1 MPLRVLRLLVA
12 AGCCLALAGCGGGGG
27 GHTGRAIIVNSAAD
41 PASPPAGVV
50 TLRSAIAEAQPGDA
64 IVFAPGLDGAVIQ
77 LTQVGEAHSVLLGE
91 AYSGMTYLGYQ
102 ERDYG
107 RSALY
112 ARKDLW
118 LDASTLARG
127 VTIHWAGGDAN
138 PARVLAVYGN
148 LTMQGVTVSGGRSV
162 AETTNS
168 ADQPYTLA
176 RGGGLAVWGTARLT
190 RCTVADNR
198 CAGDAGASRDR
209 GAYGGGIYADGLE
222 MTDCVIS
229 GNTASGYGAAG
240 GGVYSVGGAA
250 NATGRGND
258 AVLSRCTVSGN
269 RVTAQHAYGGG
280 VFTLSGGPTN
290 LATVYLTNCTIARN
304 LVEDNPDL
312 PQAGQYYYRGGGIYM
327 GGGSLA
333 AISCTIAENEVNGTP
348 ATFSGKPNM
357 GGGGVAATVGNAHT
371 VETVWVQ
378 HSIVVGNRM
387 NGEPADWFTGSLLD
401 FVSLGYNR
409 FGALDFSQILAPV
422 PDWMMLSRK
431 HYPKIGDQDGVAA
444 AAALDLAGA
453 QLSATVTSAGTDAG
467 RPALLWY
474 APGAAS
480 VDQAPAH
487 RVTVPVVS
495 AGYTGFGEP
504 TDDFLNHALARIRT
518 QYSATLGDGF
528 GAGFGDK
535 TGVTWYGPR
544 VTWPSNPQNAAW
556 IAFWRDVDA
565 EIGGRLGSA
574 GLNDDYWGSFAT
586 GPLGERLAMTVSTT
600 THTVELTGSDQLGVR
615 RPRGSA
621 GDIGAIER

>member
-1 MPLRVLRLLVA
+1 MPLRVLRLLIAVC
-12 AGCCLALAGCGGGGG
+12 CCLALAGCGGGGG
-27 GHTGRAIIVNSAAD
+27 GDTGRAIIVNSAAD
-41 PASPPAGVV
+41 PDSPPAGVV

-148 LTMQGVTVSGGRSV
+148 LTMQGVTLSGGRSV

-176 RGGGLAVWGTARLT
+176 RGGGLAVWGPARLT

-258 AVLSRCTVSGN
+258 AVLSRCTISGN

-290 LATVYLTNCTIARN
+290 LATMYLTNCTIARN

-312 PQAGQYYYRGGGIYM
+312 PQAGQYYYRGGGLYM

-387 NGEPADWFTGSLLD
+387 NGEPADWFAGSLLD

-453 QLSATVTSAGTDAG
+453 QLCATVTSAGTDAG

-574 GLNDDYWGSFAT
+574 GLNDDFWGSFVT

-600 THTVELTGSDQLGVR
+600 THTVDLTSSDQLGVR

>member
-148 LTMQGVTVSGGRSV
+148 LTMQGVTLSGGRSV

-176 RGGGLAVWGTARLT
+176 RGGGLAVWGTARIT

-258 AVLSRCTVSGN
+258 AVLSRCTISGN

-290 LATVYLTNCTIARN
+290 LATMYLTNCTIARN

-312 PQAGQYYYRGGGIYM
+312 PQAGQYYYRGGGLYM

-387 NGEPADWFTGSLLD
+387 NGEPADWFAGSLLD

-431 HYPKIGDQDGVAA
+431 HYPKVGDQDGVAA

-453 QLSATVTSAGTDAG
+453 QSCATVTSAGTDAG

-574 GLNDDYWGSFAT
+574 GLNDDYWGTFAT

-600 THTVELTGSDQLGVR
+600 THTVDLTSSDQLGVR